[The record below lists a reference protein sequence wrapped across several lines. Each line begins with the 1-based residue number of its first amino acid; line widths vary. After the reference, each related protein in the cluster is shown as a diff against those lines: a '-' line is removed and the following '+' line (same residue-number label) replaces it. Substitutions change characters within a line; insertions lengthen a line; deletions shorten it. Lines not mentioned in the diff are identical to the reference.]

1 MYVIAIL
8 LLSVGLTGCERTKIS
23 DILADPGS
31 FNNKQVA
38 VAGEVTQSF
47 GASFGSF
54 GQGAYEISDG
64 TGKLWVYSNGRGVPS
79 KGARVGVKG
88 RIAPS
93 LTIMGK
99 NFATVIRESDRR
111 LEKATQ

>member
-1 MYVIAIL
+1 MNAKHFMFVVATVL
-8 LLSVGLTGCERTKIS
+8 SSCGLLSCERTKIG

-64 TGKLWVYSNGRGVPS
+64 TGKLWVYSEGRGVPS
-79 KGARVGVKG
+79 KGAHVGVKG
-88 RIAPS
+88 RIAP
-93 LTIMGK
+93 T
-99 NFATVIRESDRR
+99 
-111 LEKATQ
+111 